1 VNATRDAYR
10 IAMAPAFLL
19 YSIITVAA
27 AKDLDACPEGMEYP
41 DALTRGR
48 YPVPARKGR
57 GLPRTSFSTIPL
69 STWHSAM
76 ATGTK
81 NPALRVLLS
90 SIRIRAMSTQIA
102 EGSADG

>member
-1 VNATRDAYR
+1 MNATRDAYR

-41 DALTRGR
+41 DALTRG
-48 YPVPARKGR
+48 V
-57 GLPRTSFSTIPL
+57 PRTREEGARSPEDLLHTIPL

-81 NPALRVLLS
+81 NPALQVLLL